1 MILNERIQKYA
12 YIQWSIQSDG
22 KRRDL
27 EQCSS
32 SDQLSN
38 AKRFPCMLVANVVN
52 VVNIKSTCS
61 AWGFN
66 IYSWLYCFAQGK
78 KLFFMCLCLLL
89 IHIWSVIPRAWCLSP
104 NFNGILK
111 CVLRQTND
119 ETWYC
124 SWMPF
129 CFIVFTY
136 TWSEENLINHTDLSP
151 IPHSIPN
158 SGSDTRYKYSTIFN
172 WDSA

>member
-1 MILNERIQKYA
+1 MLSTLLTSNQLVRREV
-12 YIQWSIQSDG
+12 SIFIADFIVLHREKNS
-22 KRRDL
+22 
-27 EQCSS
+27 
-32 SDQLSN
+32 
-38 AKRFPCMLVANVVN
+38 
-52 VVNIKSTCS
+52 
-61 AWGFN
+61 
-66 IYSWLYCFAQGK
+66 
-78 KLFFMCLCLLL
+78 FFMCLCLLL

-158 SGSDTRYKYSTIFN
+158 SGSDTRYKYSTVFN